1 MRSDHLK
8 RHMKQH
14 VDLSLEDPE
23 QICKSILEDVIN
35 DIHNKDE
42 TSMYRKKTKLNDLH
56 SDGLDEIDE
65 IELRNTILY
74 HKHEY
79 KRKLELGKAVH
90 KIVINDEVDE
100 DELLPEHKEALD
112 LHLKKS
118 METIPNNIEL
128 KPWQRKYIQPH
139 DFR

>member
-1 MRSDHLK
+1 MGRNKQMSCKICNKLMRSDHLK
-8 RHMKQH
+8 SHMKKH
-14 VDLSLEDPE
+14 VDLSSEDPE

-42 TSMYRKKTKLNDLH
+42 TSMYRKKPRLNDMN
-56 SDGLDEIDE
+56 SDGMDESPSDEIDE

-112 LHLKKS
+112 LY
-118 METIPNNIEL
+118 I
-128 KPWQRKYIQPH
+128 RKCGIIS
-139 DFR
+139 

>member
-1 MRSDHLK
+1 M
-8 RHMKQH
+8 
-14 VDLSLEDPE
+14 
-23 QICKSILEDVIN
+23 
-35 DIHNKDE
+35 DE
-42 TSMYRKKTKLNDLH
+42 SP
-56 SDGLDEIDE
+56 GDEIDKNE
-65 IELRNTILY
+65 MENTVLHY
-74 HKHEY
+74 NHEH

-128 KPWQRKYIQPH
+128 NP
-139 DFR
+139 

>member
-1 MRSDHLK
+1 MNILSVSQGCLDVMILSQVRMKHQRNGKK
-8 RHMKQH
+8 RK
-14 VDLSLEDPE
+14 V
-23 QICKSILEDVIN
+23 
-35 DIHNKDE
+35 
-42 TSMYRKKTKLNDLH
+42 NDLN
-56 SDGLDEIDE
+56 SEGMDE

-128 KPWQRKYIQPH
+128 NP
-139 DFR
+139 

>member
-1 MRSDHLK
+1 
-8 RHMKQH
+8 MKIQG
-14 VDLSLEDPE
+14 DLSLKDRE
-23 QICKSILEDVIN
+23 QICKSIIEDVIN

-112 LHLKKS
+112 LYLKKCV
-118 METIPNNIEL
+118 ET
-128 KPWQRKYIQPH
+128 
-139 DFR
+139 FF

>member
-1 MRSDHLK
+1 MLGTTIKSK
-8 RHMKQH
+8 H
-14 VDLSLEDPE
+14 VDLFSEDSE
-23 QICKSILEDVIN
+23 QICKSILEDN
-35 DIHNKDE
+35 DIPE
-42 TSMYRKKTKLNDLH
+42 SSMYKPKDTHPDV
-56 SDGLDEIDE
+56 LDESPGNEIDK

>member
-1 MRSDHLK
+1 MSHSK
-8 RHMKQH
+8 
-14 VDLSLEDPE
+14 
-23 QICKSILEDVIN
+23 
-35 DIHNKDE
+35 DIPKDE
-42 TSMYRKKTKLNDLH
+42 TPMYKRKVNDLN
-56 SDGLDEIDE
+56 SEGMDESPSDEIDE

-139 DFR
+139 GFR